1 MAPPY
6 VTPLKK
12 WLEKLVHTRFL
23 TWFSP
28 CVWGNA
34 DGYTGIRNF
43 YHGTSI
49 GRKIVDTFWGIL
61 GGDVLTL
68 NGYDKHPETAKLKP
82 WSNPFFIGSGLSILN
97 YDTDFFDLVR
107 SGKIKVH
114 IADINTLS
122 HHAVHLSNGETINA
136 DAIVCSTGWKHHP
149 PMKFLP
155 AQGSG
160 VDSTSMDA
168 SLGLPHYSAGTSPAI
183 QKADK
188 YILETFPRLRDQ
200 PVQNPKMQPPATK
213 KEDVN
218 APTKLNVPY
227 QLYKFMVPPAYV
239 ADRSIGFAGVPMH
252 ITTSTVASIQ
262 ALWLSAFFDG
272 EIDVPA
278 QEELTYET
286 TLHARFGKWRYP
298 AGHGAQ
304 YPDFVFDALPYCDML
319 LQQLGLQSHRKSGG
333 MSEIF
338 YPYGPE
344 DYRGLVDEW
353 RGKVGSRPS
362 KGTENRH
369 A

>member
-28 CVWGNA
+28 CIWGSF
-34 DGYTGIRNF
+34 DGYTGMRNF
-43 YHGTSI
+43 FHGTAI

-97 YDTDFFDLVR
+97 YDTNFFDLVR

-114 IADINTLS
+114 VADITSLS
-122 HHAVHLSNGETINA
+122 PRTVNLSNGTSISA
-136 DAIVCSTGWKHHP
+136 DALVCSTGWKHHP
-149 PMKFLP
+149 PLSFQP
-155 AQGSG
+155 SGS
-160 VDSTSMDA
+160 DA
-168 SLGLPHYSAGTSPAI
+168 ALGLPHYSAGTTELV
-183 QKADK
+183 QRADK
-188 YILETFPRLRDQ
+188 EILATFPRLRDQ
-200 PVQNPKMQPPATK
+200 PVQNAKMTPPATK
-213 KEDVN
+213 KEDTN

-239 ADRSIGFAGVPMH
+239 NDRSIAFAGVPMH
-252 ITTSTVASIQ
+252 ITTSIVATAQ
-262 ALWLSAFFDG
+262 ALWLSAYFD
-272 EIDVPA
+272 DKLPLPDSK
-278 QEELTYET
+278 EELEYET
-286 TLHARFGKWRYP
+286 ALHARFGKWRYP

-304 YPDFVFDALPYCDML
+304 YPDFVFDALPYLDML
-319 LQQLGLQSHRKSGG
+319 LAQLGVRSHRKPGRLG
-333 MSEIF
+333 EIF
-338 YPYGPE
+338 DPYGPE

-353 RGKVGSRPS
+353 RGKDGA
-362 KGTENRH
+362 KN
-369 A
+369 